1 MRSTWPA
8 VLAAVILGAAFKP
21 AQATCFLVFDR
32 NDNLIYR
39 SQQAP
44 VDMSDPNDRAAA
56 AARDAMRARGEYM
69 MYVETD
75 QCAPLTMMLAPGTS
89 GALTIDAII
98 AGIPSMSSPQGVP
111 FDSATPGQG
120 IAPSTRV
127 VGASRGGVGVMRAT
141 PGPGYK

>member
-1 MRSTWPA
+1 MRSTWPI
-8 VLAAVILGAAFKP
+8 LAAVMLGAAQAP

-44 VDMSDPNDRAAA
+44 VDMSDPNDRAAT
-56 AARDAMRARGEYM
+56 AAREAMRARGEYM

-75 QCAPLTMMLAPGTS
+75 QCAPLTLMLPGTS
-89 GALTIDAII
+89 GALTIDAIV
-98 AGIPSMSSPQGVP
+98 AGIPSMPSPQGVP

-120 IAPSTRV
+120 ITPSTRF

-141 PGPGYK
+141 PGPGSK